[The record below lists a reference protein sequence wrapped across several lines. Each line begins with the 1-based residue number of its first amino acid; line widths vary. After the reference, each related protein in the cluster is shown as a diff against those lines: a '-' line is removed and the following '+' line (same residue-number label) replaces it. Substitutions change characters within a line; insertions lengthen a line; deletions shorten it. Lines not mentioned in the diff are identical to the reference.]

1 MTTTTATDGLAPG
14 AGKDQECSLTELSAL
29 SVKAGQPQVRAAAQ
43 AAAQKV
49 APHRIGDDDFTEV
62 PERLRGLLAELVGG
76 RPEQI
81 VLGNSTSYGL
91 HLIANGLPW
100 HDGDEVLVIEGDYP
114 ATILPWQRLAGQGV
128 RVRALRPA
136 GGLLSA
142 AELAAAAGPRTRV
155 LAVTWVDSF
164 TGRALDLHALGTVC
178 RRAGMLLVVNAS
190 QAVGARPIDVAST
203 PVDAV
208 VCCGYKWLCGPYGTG
223 FTWLHPDLLP
233 RLRPQQAYWLA
244 MQAGRGLDQMRDTTG
259 RDDLGARA
267 FDVFCPASFATTLPW
282 IASLQVLL
290 GTGIGTIAAWDQQL
304 VDRLLTG
311 IDPSQYRLVS
321 PAGGPVRSTLVVLS
335 RTDGT
340 AAQRHRQLTEAGVDT
355 AYREG
360 NLRLSVHL
368 FNTSAHIDRAL
379 DALYAPRPFKMAV
392 ITPGAGMPVATGCF
406 PRSFPGSGAW

>member
-1 MTTTTATDGLAPG
+1 
-14 AGKDQECSLTELSAL
+14 
-29 SVKAGQPQVRAAAQ
+29 
-43 AAAQKV
+43 
-49 APHRIGDDDFTEV
+49 
-62 PERLRGLLAELVGG
+62 VGG
-76 RPEQI
+76 APEQI

-178 RRAGMLLVVNAS
+178 RQAGMLLVVNAS
-190 QAVGARPIDVAST
+190 QAVGARPIDVATT

-244 MQAGRGLDQMRDTTG
+244 MQAGRGLDQMRDTTV